1 MVFTITLE
9 RNIPPPKMSHK
20 THNFSSL
27 NAFSSLLLDYLAEK
41 PALKEFYG
49 NAPQIAKFKEQISD
63 KKGFPTSSRVVL
75 QTVLTEQYTAI
86 GVEMPSVDLRDE
98 NTFTVTTGHQLN
110 IYTGP
115 LYVIYKLVSTIN
127 LARALRAAY
136 PSQRFIPVY
145 WMATEDHDFEEI
157 NHFFAFG
164 TKYEWNTSQKGA
176 VGRFQLSDFPR
187 IPLRNEIFD
196 QAYSEGK
203 TLSEAVRMYMHAL
216 FGAEGLVCLDADD
229 ARLKSIFAPIM
240 EADLKQQ
247 VHEPIVRATTEKLEV
262 LGYKTQVSA
271 RPVNLF
277 RLTANDRVRLEKGD
291 FVEITD
297 ASPNVI
303 LRPLYQEVILPN
315 LAYIGGPAEVA
326 YWLQLKGIFDLHQ
339 IPFPILLPRNF
350 AIVKTQKQA
359 DRAEK
364 LGLSLADL
372 FKNELEL
379 RRDFVAGRT
388 EHVLD
393 TASELKALQPIL
405 ASLAERAK
413 SIDSTLEAS
422 VLAEQARWTKGLE
435 RLAKKMKR
443 AEERNQGDEVRQVL
457 ALKETLFPDGEWQER
472 HTNFLE
478 FASDHPHF
486 ITDLLQTF
494 DPLHFEFYE
503 ITL

>member
-1 MVFTITLE
+1 M
-9 RNIPPPKMSHK
+9 NHK
-20 THNFSSL
+20 THSFASL
-27 NAFSSLLLDYLAEK
+27 NAFSKLLLDYLAEK
-41 PALKEFYG
+41 PALQEFYG
-49 NAPQIAKFKEQISD
+49 NGPQISKFKDQISE
-63 KKGFPTSSRVVL
+63 KKGFPRASRAIL
-75 QTVLTEQYTAI
+75 QTVLEEQYAAI
-86 GVEMPSVDLRDE
+86 GAEMPSVDLRDE

-127 LARALRAAY
+127 LARALKAAY
-136 PSQRFIPVY
+136 PDQCFVPVY

-164 TKYEWNTSQKGA
+164 TKYEWTTSQKGA
-176 VGRFQLSDFPR
+176 VGRFHLSDFPR
-187 IPLRNEIFD
+187 IPLRNAIFD
-196 QAYSEGK
+196 KAYSEGK
-203 TLSEAVRMYMHAL
+203 TLSEAVRIYMHAL

-229 ARLKSIFAPIM
+229 ARLKSLFAPIM
-240 EADLKQQ
+240 EADLNQQ
-247 VHEPIVRATTEKLEV
+247 VHEPIVRATTEKLEA
-262 LGYKTQVSA
+262 LGYKTQVAA
-271 RPVNLF
+271 REVNLF
-277 RLTANDRVRLEKGD
+277 RLTENDRIRLEKGD
-291 FVEITD
+291 SVEMAD

-339 IPFPILLPRNF
+339 VPFPILLPRNF

-359 DRAEK
+359 ERAEK

-372 FKNELEL
+372 FQDEL
-379 RRDFVAGRT
+379 RLRRSFVAGRT
-388 EHVLD
+388 VHQLD

-405 ASLAERAK
+405 DTLAGRAK
-413 SIDSTLEAS
+413 AIDSTLEAS

-457 ALKETLFPDGEWQER
+457 ALKEALFPAGEWQER

-478 FASDHPHF
+478 FATDHPEF
-486 ITDLLQTF
+486 ISDLLKTF

>member
-1 MVFTITLE
+1 MI
-9 RNIPPPKMSHK
+9 NHK
-20 THNFSSL
+20 THSFASL
-27 NAFSSLLLDYLAEK
+27 NAFSKLLLDYLAEK
-41 PALKEFYG
+41 PELKAFYNNG
-49 NAPQIAKFKEQISD
+49 PQISNFKEQIAS
-63 KKGFPTSSRVVL
+63 KSTFPATNRAVL
-75 QTVLTEQYTAI
+75 QTVLTEQYAAI
-86 GVEMPSVDLRDE
+86 GAEMPAVDLRDE

-110 IYTGP
+110 SYTGP

-127 LARALRAAY
+127 LARKLQKAY
-136 PSQRFIPVY
+136 PAQRFVPVY

-176 VGRFQLSDFPR
+176 VGRFSLSDFPK
-187 IPLRNEIFD
+187 IPFRNEIFD
-196 QAYSEGK
+196 KAYSEGQ
-203 TLSEAVRMYMHAL
+203 TLSEAVRIYVHAL

-240 EADLKQQ
+240 ETDLKQQ
-247 VHEPIVRATTEKLEV
+247 VHEPIVRATTEKLEA

-277 RLTANDRVRLEKGD
+277 ELTENDRVRLEAGD
-291 FVEITD
+291 SVNITD

-339 IPFPILLPRNF
+339 VPFPILLPRNF

-359 DRAEK
+359 EKAEK

-372 FKNELEL
+372 FKNELAL

-388 EHVLD
+388 THQLD
-393 TASELKALQPIL
+393 TVGEAQALQPIL
-405 ASLAERAK
+405 AGLAERAK
-413 SIDSTLEAS
+413 AIETTLEAS

-435 RLAKKMKR
+435 RLAKKLKR

-457 ALKETLFPDGEWQER
+457 ALKEALFPAGEWQER

-478 FASDHPHF
+478 FASDHPDF
-486 ITDLLQTF
+486 IQNLLQTF
-494 DPLHFEFYE
+494 DPLNFEFYE

>member
-1 MVFTITLE
+1 M
-9 RNIPPPKMSHK
+9 PHK
-20 THNFSSL
+20 THTFASL
-27 NAFSSLLLDYLAEK
+27 NAFSKLLLDYLAEK
-41 PALKEFYG
+41 PALKAFYNNG
-49 NAPQIAKFKEQISD
+49 PQIAKFEDQISA
-63 KKGFPTSSRVVL
+63 KKGFPVATREVL
-75 QTVLTEQYTAI
+75 QTVLSEQYAAI
-86 GVEMPSVDLRDE
+86 GAEMPAVDLRDE

-127 LARALRAAY
+127 LARALQKAY
-136 PSQRFIPVY
+136 PAQRFVPVY

-164 TKYEWNTSQKGA
+164 TKYEWNTPQKGA
-176 VGRFQLSDFPR
+176 VGRFNLSDFPK
-187 IPLRNEIFD
+187 ITFRNEIFD
-196 QAYSEGK
+196 KAYSEGK
-203 TLSEAVRMYMHAL
+203 TLSEAVRIYMHAL

-229 ARLKSIFAPIM
+229 VRLKSIFAPIM

-247 VHEPIVRATTEKLEV
+247 VHEPVVRATTEKLEA

-277 RLTANDRVRLEKGD
+277 ELTENDRVRLEAGD
-291 FVEITD
+291 SVNITD

-339 IPFPILLPRNF
+339 VPFPILLPRNF
-350 AIVKTQKQA
+350 AIVKTRKQTEK
-359 DRAEK
+359 AEK

-372 FKNELEL
+372 FKNELAL

-388 EHVLD
+388 THQLD
-393 TASELKALQPIL
+393 TDGEAQALHPIL
-405 ASLAERAK
+405 AGFAARAK
-413 SIDSTLEAS
+413 AIDPTLESS

-435 RLAKKMKR
+435 RLAKKLKR

-457 ALKETLFPDGEWQER
+457 ALKEALFPAGEWQER

-478 FASDHPHF
+478 FASEHPDF
-486 ITDLLQTF
+486 IQDLLQTF
-494 DPLHFEFYE
+494 DPLNFEFYE

>member
-1 MVFTITLE
+1 
-9 RNIPPPKMSHK
+9 MSHK

-49 NAPQIAKFKEQISD
+49 NTPQISKFKDQISK
-63 KKGFPTSSRVVL
+63 KKGFPASSRAVL
-75 QTVLTEQYTAI
+75 QTVLTEQYAAI
-86 GVEMPSVDLRDE
+86 GAEMPSVDLRDE

-136 PSQRFIPVY
+136 PSQRFVPVY

-164 TKYEWNTSQKGA
+164 TKYEWITSQKGA
-176 VGRFQLSDFPR
+176 VGRFQLSDFPK

-196 QAYSEGK
+196 KAYAESK

-229 ARLKSIFAPIM
+229 ARLKSLFAPIM

-247 VHEPIVRATTEKLEV
+247 VHEPIVRATTEKLEA

-277 RLTANDRVRLEKGD
+277 RLTANDRVRLETGD
-291 FVEITD
+291 SVEMTE

-359 DRAEK
+359 ERAEK

-422 VLAEQARWTKGLE
+422 ILAEQARWTKGLE

-478 FASDHPHF
+478 FASDHPDF

>member
-1 MVFTITLE
+1 MD
-9 RNIPPPKMSHK
+9 HK
-20 THNFSSL
+20 THTLTSL
-27 NAFSSLLLDYLAEK
+27 NAFSKLLLDYLAEK
-41 PALKEFYG
+41 PVLKEFYG
-49 NAPQIAKFKEQISD
+49 NGQKISNFKDQISE
-63 KKGFPTSSRVVL
+63 KKSFPVATREVL
-75 QTVLTEQYTAI
+75 QTVLSEQYAAI
-86 GVEMPSVDLRDE
+86 GAEMPAVDLRDE

-127 LARALRAAY
+127 LARKLQKAY
-136 PSQRFIPVY
+136 PTQRFVPVY

-176 VGRFQLSDFPR
+176 VGRFSLSDFPR

-196 QAYSEGK
+196 KAYSEGK
-203 TLSEAVRMYMHAL
+203 NLSEAVRMYMHAL

-247 VHEPIVRATTEKLEV
+247 VHEPIVRATTEKLEA

-277 RLTANDRVRLEKGD
+277 ELTENDRVRLETGD
-291 FVEITD
+291 SVDITK

-315 LAYIGGPAEVA
+315 LAYIGGQAEVA

-339 IPFPILLPRNF
+339 VPFPILLPRNF

-359 DRAEK
+359 EKAEK

-372 FKNELEL
+372 FKNELAL

-388 EHVLD
+388 SHKLD
-393 TASELKALQPIL
+393 TDQEAQNLLPIL
-405 ASLAERAK
+405 AELAARAK
-413 SIDSTLEAS
+413 AIDPTLEAS
-422 VLAEQARWTKGLE
+422 ILAEQARWMNGLE
-435 RLAKKMKR
+435 RLAKKLKR

-457 ALKETLFPDGEWQER
+457 ALKEALFPAGEWQER

-478 FASDHPHF
+478 FASDYPDF
-486 ITDLLQTF
+486 IHDLLQTF

>member
-1 MVFTITLE
+1 M
-9 RNIPPPKMSHK
+9 NHK
-20 THNFSSL
+20 THSFASL
-27 NAFSSLLLDYLAEK
+27 NAFSKLLLDYLAEK
-41 PALKEFYG
+41 PALKAFYG
-49 NAPQIAKFKEQISD
+49 NGPQLSKFKDQISE
-63 KKGFPTSSRVVL
+63 KKGFPSSSRAIL
-75 QTVLTEQYTAI
+75 QTVLEEQYAAI
-86 GVEMPSVDLRDE
+86 GAEMPPVDLRDE

-127 LARALRAAY
+127 LARALKAAY
-136 PSQRFIPVY
+136 PDQLFVPVY

-176 VGRFQLSDFPR
+176 VGRFKLSDFPR

-196 QAYSEGK
+196 QAYAEGK
-203 TLSEAVRMYMHAL
+203 TLSEAVRIYMHAL
-216 FGAEGLVCLDADD
+216 FGAEGLICLDADD

-240 EADLKQQ
+240 EADLNQQ
-247 VHEPIVRATTEKLEV
+247 VHEPIVRATTEKLEA
-262 LGYKTQVSA
+262 LGYKTQVAA

-277 RLTANDRVRLEKGD
+277 RLTENDRIRLEKGD
-291 FVEITD
+291 SVEMAD

-339 IPFPILLPRNF
+339 VPFPILLPRNF

-359 DRAEK
+359 ERADK
-364 LGLSLADL
+364 LELSLADL
-372 FKNELEL
+372 FTDELTL
-379 RRDFVAGRT
+379 RRSFVASRT
-388 EHVLD
+388 EHTLD
-393 TASELKALQPIL
+393 TSAEMDALQPIL
-405 ASLAERAK
+405 DALAERAK
-413 SIDSTLEAS
+413 AIDPTLEAS

-457 ALKETLFPDGEWQER
+457 ALKEALFPAGEWQER

-478 FASDHPHF
+478 FATDHPEF

-494 DPLHFEFYE
+494 DPLNFEFYE

>member
-1 MVFTITLE
+1 MM
-9 RNIPPPKMSHK
+9 NHK
-20 THNFSSL
+20 THSFASL
-27 NAFSSLLLDYLAEK
+27 NAFSKLLLDYLAEK
-41 PALKEFYG
+41 PELKAFYG
-49 NAPQIAKFKEQISD
+49 NGPQISNFKDQISK
-63 KKGFPTSSRVVL
+63 KKGFSSASRDVL
-75 QTVLTEQYTAI
+75 QTVLTEQYATI
-86 GVEMPSVDLRDE
+86 GAEMPAVDLRDE

-127 LARALRAAY
+127 LARALQKAY
-136 PSQRFIPVY
+136 PAQRFVPVY

-176 VGRFQLSDFPR
+176 VGRFNLSDFPK
-187 IPLRNEIFD
+187 IPFRHEIFD
-196 QAYSEGK
+196 KAYSEGK
-203 TLSEAVRMYMHAL
+203 TLSEAVRMYVHAL

-229 ARLKSIFAPIM
+229 KRLKSIFAPIM
-240 EADLKQQ
+240 EVDLKQQ
-247 VHEPIVRATTEKLEV
+247 IHEPIVRTTTEKLEA

-277 RLTANDRVRLEKGD
+277 ELTENDRVRLETGD
-291 FVEITD
+291 SVDITK

-339 IPFPILLPRNF
+339 VPFPILLPRNF
-350 AIVKTQKQA
+350 AIVKKQKQA
-359 DRAEK
+359 EKAEK
-364 LGLSLADL
+364 LGLSLVDL
-372 FKNELEL
+372 FKNELAL

-388 EHVLD
+388 SHTLD
-393 TASELKALQPIL
+393 TEGETKALLPIL
-405 ASLAERAK
+405 TELAARAK
-413 SIDSTLEAS
+413 AIDPTLEAS
-422 VLAEQARWTKGLE
+422 VLAEQARWTKGLD
-435 RLAKKMKR
+435 RIAKKLKR

-457 ALKETLFPDGEWQER
+457 ALKEALFPSGEWQER

-478 FASDHPHF
+478 FASDHPDF
-486 ITDLLQTF
+486 ILDLLQTF

>member
-1 MVFTITLE
+1 MY
-9 RNIPPPKMSHK
+9 HK
-20 THNFSSL
+20 THSFASL
-27 NAFSSLLLDYLAEK
+27 NAFSTLLLDYLAEK
-41 PALKEFYG
+41 PALQEFYG
-49 NAPQIAKFKEQISD
+49 NGPQISKFKEQISE
-63 KKGFPTSSRVVL
+63 KKSFPASSRAIL

-86 GVEMPSVDLRDE
+86 GAEMPSVDLRDE

-127 LARALRAAY
+127 LARKLQKEY
-136 PSQRFIPVY
+136 PSQRFVPIY

-176 VGRFQLSDFPR
+176 VGRFDLSDFPS

-196 QAYSEGK
+196 KAYKEGK

-229 ARLKSIFAPIM
+229 ARLKSIFAPVM

-247 VHEPIVRATTEKLEV
+247 VHEPIVRATTEKLEA

-277 RLTANDRVRLEKGD
+277 ELTENDRIRLEPGD
-291 FVEITD
+291 SVDILK

-303 LRPLYQEVILPN
+303 LRPLYQETILPN

-339 IPFPILLPRNF
+339 VPFPILLPRNF
-350 AIVKTQKQA
+350 AIVKTQKQVEKV
-359 DRAEK
+359 EK

-372 FKNELEL
+372 FKNELAL

-388 EHVLD
+388 SHKLD
-393 TASELKALQPIL
+393 TADEAQALQPIL
-405 ASLAERAK
+405 AELAKKAK
-413 SIDSTLEAS
+413 AIDPTLEAS

-435 RLAKKMKR
+435 RLAKKLKR

-457 ALKETLFPDGEWQER
+457 ALKEALFPAGEWQER

-486 ITDLLQTF
+486 ITELLKTF
-494 DPLHFEFYE
+494 DPLFFEFYE

>member
-1 MVFTITLE
+1 
-9 RNIPPPKMSHK
+9 MSYK
-20 THNFSSL
+20 THSFSSL
-27 NAFSSLLLDYLAEK
+27 NAFSTLLLDYLAEK

-49 NAPQIAKFKEQISD
+49 NGPHLANFKDQIS
-63 KKGFPTSSRVVL
+63 KKKSFPSANRAIL
-75 QTVLTEQYTAI
+75 QTVLTEQYAAI
-86 GVEMPSVDLRDE
+86 GAEMPAVDLRDE

-127 LARALRAAY
+127 LARKLQKEY
-136 PSQRFIPVY
+136 PSQRFVPVY

-164 TKYEWNTSQKGA
+164 TKYEWNTPQKGA
-176 VGRFQLSDFPR
+176 VGRFNLSDFPK

-196 QAYSEGK
+196 KAYSEGK

-240 EADLKQQ
+240 EVDLKQQ
-247 VHEPIVRATTEKLEV
+247 VHEPIVRVTTEKLEA

-271 RPVNLF
+271 RPVNIF
-277 RLTANDRVRLEKGD
+277 ELTENDRVRLEPGD
-291 FVEITD
+291 LVDITK

-339 IPFPILLPRNF
+339 VPFPILLPRNF

-359 DRAEK
+359 EKAEK

-372 FKNELEL
+372 FKTELAL

-388 EHVLD
+388 SHKLD
-393 TASELKALQPIL
+393 TDVEAQALQPIL
-405 ASLAERAK
+405 AELAERAK
-413 SIDSTLEAS
+413 AIDPTLEAS

-435 RLAKKMKR
+435 RLAKKLKR

-457 ALKETLFPDGEWQER
+457 ALKEALFPAGEWQER
-472 HTNFLE
+472 HTNLLE
-478 FASDHPHF
+478 FASDHPAF
-486 ITDLLQTF
+486 IQDLLQTF